1 MSMKF
6 DYSAFEDHFRG
17 DPMEIRQKLAVY
29 LPFVRMINI
38 DESHPVL
45 DIGCGR
51 GEWLSLLRDNGIP
64 SLGVEMNENFVAS
77 CKKAGLQVEAMDLFE
92 YFKSFPDKR
101 FSLITGF
108 HVIEHFSPEKQVE
121 LLEILFDRM
130 VPDGI
135 LLLETP
141 NPENS
146 TVGACNFYIDPTH
159 RKPLPPPLLEFF
171 ALQAGF
177 TVSRIVRLNRD
188 SLGITLPFMPENLE
202 HAKYYNRLYELLLNR
217 VFQAPDYALIAFKG
231 STLANGMLD
240 VVDEIIRSESDF
252 LHYNDSDSNGFERV
266 EQKNQSVMGYDPRL
280 DKKERLLAQKEVEIS
295 KLQQLLEQEREQCVA
310 YEKELRSIYNNEL
323 GKFVRIYKK
332 WKKRLK
338 GQTSGSDQ
346 KRARSPQSAQR
357 SQTSEGSD
365 LSPSANKIYRRLTKR
380 SSHDIRT

>member
-1 MSMKF
+1 MKF
-6 DYSAFEDHFRG
+6 DYFAFEDHFRG
-17 DPMEIRQKLAVY
+17 DPLEIRKKLAVY
-29 LPFVRMINI
+29 LPFVRMIDI

-51 GEWLSLLRDNGIP
+51 GEWLSLLRENGIP
-64 SLGVEMNENFVAS
+64 ALGVEVNENFVSS
-77 CKKAGLQVEAMDLFE
+77 CKKSGLQVEAMDLFE
-92 YFKSFPDKR
+92 YFRRFPDKR

-108 HVIEHFSPEKQVE
+108 HVIEHFPPDKQVE
-121 LLEILFDRM
+121 LLEIFFDRM

-177 TVSRIVRLNRD
+177 AVSRILRLNRD
-188 SLGITLPFMPENLE
+188 TLGISLPFMPENLE
-202 HAKYYNRLYELLLNR
+202 HAEYYNRLYELLLNR

-231 STLANGMLD
+231 SMLANGMLD
-240 VVDEIIRSESDF
+240 AVDEIIRSESDF
-252 LHYNDSDSNGFERV
+252 QHYKDPDKNEYERV
-266 EQKNQSVMGYDPRL
+266 EQKNQSLGMSEGRFE
-280 DKKERLLAQKEVEIS
+280 KLLAQKEVEIS
-295 KLQQLLEQEREQCVA
+295 HLQQLLEQEREQCAA
-310 YEKELRSIYNNEL
+310 YEKELRSLYHNEL

-346 KRARSPQSAQR
+346 QQARSLQSVQR
-357 SQTSEGSD
+357 PPTSLDRD
-365 LSPSANKIYRRLTKR
+365 LSPSASKIYRRLTKR
-380 SSHDIRT
+380 SSQ

>member
-17 DPMEIRQKLAVY
+17 DPLEIRKKLAVY
-29 LPFVRMINI
+29 LPFVRMIDI

-51 GEWLSLLRDNGIP
+51 GEWLSLLRENGIP
-64 SLGVEMNENFVAS
+64 ALGVEVNENFVSS
-77 CKKAGLQVEAMDLFE
+77 CKKSGLQVEAMDLFE
-92 YFKSFPDKR
+92 YFRRFPDKR

-108 HVIEHFSPEKQVE
+108 HVIEHFPPDKQVE

-159 RKPLPPPLLEFF
+159 RKPLPPPLLEFL

-177 TVSRIVRLNRD
+177 AVSRILRLNRD
-188 SLGITLPFMPENLE
+188 TLGISLPFMPENLE
-202 HAKYYNRLYELLLNR
+202 HAEYYNRLYELLLNR

-231 STLANGMLD
+231 SMLANGMLD
-240 VVDEIIRSESDF
+240 AVDEIIRSESDF
-252 LHYNDSDSNGFERV
+252 QHYKDPDKNEYERV
-266 EQKNQSVMGYDPRL
+266 EQKNQSLGMSEGRFE
-280 DKKERLLAQKEVEIS
+280 KLLAQKEVEIS
-295 KLQQLLEQEREQCVA
+295 HLQQLLEQEREQCAA
-310 YEKELRSIYNNEL
+310 YEKELRSLYHNEL

-346 KRARSPQSAQR
+346 QQARSLQSVQR
-357 SQTSEGSD
+357 PPTSLDRD
-365 LSPSANKIYRRLTKR
+365 LSPSASKIYRRLTKR
-380 SSHDIRT
+380 SSQ

>member
-1 MSMKF
+1 MKF

-202 HAKYYNRLYELLLNR
+202 HAKYYNRLYELLLSR

-231 STLANGMLD
+231 STLANGIQHA
-240 VVDEIIRSESDF
+240 VDEIIRRESDF
-252 LHYNDSDSNGFERV
+252 LHYNDSANNGYERV
-266 EQKNQSVMGYDPRL
+266 EQKNQSVGGYDARL
-280 DKKERLLAQKEVEIS
+280 DEKEKLLVQKEVEIS
-295 KLQQLLEQEREQCVA
+295 NLQEQLEREREQCAA
-310 YEKELRSIYNNEL
+310 YEKELRSLYHNEL

-346 KRARSPQSAQR
+346 QQARSLQSVQR
-357 SQTSEGSD
+357 PQTSEDSD

-380 SSHDIRT
+380 SSPDIRT

>member
-1 MSMKF
+1 MKF
-6 DYSAFEDHFRG
+6 DYFAFEDHFRG
-17 DPMEIRQKLAVY
+17 DPLEIRKKLAVY
-29 LPFVRMINI
+29 LPFVRMIDI

-51 GEWLSLLRDNGIP
+51 GEWLSLLRENGIP
-64 SLGVEMNENFVAS
+64 ALGVEVNENFVSS
-77 CKKAGLQVEAMDLFE
+77 CKKSGLQVEAMDLFE
-92 YFKSFPDKR
+92 YFRRFPDKR

-108 HVIEHFSPEKQVE
+108 HVIEHFPPDKQVE
-121 LLEILFDRM
+121 LLEIFFDRM

-177 TVSRIVRLNRD
+177 AVSRILRLNRD
-188 SLGITLPFMPENLE
+188 TLGISLPFMPENLE
-202 HAKYYNRLYELLLNR
+202 HAEYYNRLYELLLNR

-231 STLANGMLD
+231 SMLANGMLD
-240 VVDEIIRSESDF
+240 AVDEIIRSESDF
-252 LHYNDSDSNGFERV
+252 QHYKDPDKNEYERV
-266 EQKNQSVMGYDPRL
+266 EQKNQSLGMSEGRFE
-280 DKKERLLAQKEVEIS
+280 KLLAQKEVEIS
-295 KLQQLLEQEREQCVA
+295 HLQQLLEQEREQCAA
-310 YEKELRSIYNNEL
+310 YEKELRSLYHNEL

-346 KRARSPQSAQR
+346 QQARSLQSVQR
-357 SQTSEGSD
+357 PPTSLDRD
-365 LSPSANKIYRRLTKR
+365 LSPSASKIYRRLIKR
-380 SSHDIRT
+380 SSQ

>member
-1 MSMKF
+1 MKF

-17 DPMEIRQKLAVY
+17 DPLEIRKKLAVY
-29 LPFVRMINI
+29 LPFVRMIDI

-51 GEWLSLLRDNGIP
+51 GEWLSLLRENGIP
-64 SLGVEMNENFVAS
+64 ALGVEVNENFVSS
-77 CKKAGLQVEAMDLFE
+77 CKKSGLQVEAMDLFE
-92 YFKSFPDKR
+92 YFRRFPDKR

-108 HVIEHFSPEKQVE
+108 HVIEHFPPDKQVE

-159 RKPLPPPLLEFF
+159 RKPLPPPLLEFL

-177 TVSRIVRLNRD
+177 AVSRILRLNRD
-188 SLGITLPFMPENLE
+188 TLGISLPFMPENLE
-202 HAKYYNRLYELLLNR
+202 HAEYYNRLYELLLNR

-231 STLANGMLD
+231 SMLANGMLD
-240 VVDEIIRSESDF
+240 AVDEIIRSESDF
-252 LHYNDSDSNGFERV
+252 QHYKDPDKNEYERV
-266 EQKNQSVMGYDPRL
+266 EQKNQSLGMSEGRFE
-280 DKKERLLAQKEVEIS
+280 KLLAQKEVEIS
-295 KLQQLLEQEREQCVA
+295 HLQQLLEQEREQCAA
-310 YEKELRSIYNNEL
+310 YEKELRSLYHNEL

-346 KRARSPQSAQR
+346 QQARSLQSVQR
-357 SQTSEGSD
+357 PQTSEDSD

-380 SSHDIRT
+380 SSPDIRT